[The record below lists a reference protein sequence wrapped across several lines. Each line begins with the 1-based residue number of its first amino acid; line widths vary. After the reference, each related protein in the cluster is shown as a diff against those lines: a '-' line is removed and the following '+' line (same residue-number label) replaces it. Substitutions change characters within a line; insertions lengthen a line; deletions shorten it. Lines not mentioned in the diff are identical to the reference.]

1 MQTGP
6 GTSLYP
12 HLLAPLKVGRTTL
25 RNRMIMGSMH
35 TRLDMEENGLHKMA
49 VFLAERAKGEIGLII
64 TGGYAPNTA
73 GLIEPGGPILT
84 EHAQARELRRI
95 TEAVHRHDG
104 KICLQ
109 ILHSGRYA
117 RQQECLG
124 PSDIRSRIN
133 RFPPRAMTP
142 AEIEQTISDYVRC
155 ALLAKEA
162 GFDGVEIMGSEGY
175 LINEFTVLRTNDRS
189 DAWGGS
195 AENRHR
201 FPVELVV
208 AGARGG
214 GSGFHH
220 HLPDIRHRSGRRR
233 RHRRRNRIAGA
244 QGRGGRRR
252 YSQYRDRLA

>member
-1 MQTGP
+1 MQTSP
-6 GTSLYP
+6 GTAFYP
-12 HLLAPLKVGRTTL
+12 NLLSPLKVGRTML

-49 VFLAERAKGEIGLII
+49 VFLAERAKGEVALII

-84 EHAQARELRRI
+84 EPAQALELQRI
-95 TEAVHRHDG
+95 TEAVHGHDG

-117 RQQECLG
+117 RQEECLG

-133 RFPPRAMTP
+133 RFPPRAMAP

-175 LINEFTVLRTNDRS
+175 LINEFTVLRTMTAATNGADRQRTVIACRS
-189 DAWGGS
+189 NWSRGYGPRRVRISSSFTGYPRSIWSRAALPATRSCRW
-195 AENRHR
+195 R
-201 FPVELVV
+201 
-208 AGARGG
+208 AR
-214 GSGFHH
+214 S
-220 HLPDIRHRSGRRR
+220 S
-233 RHRRRNRIAGA
+233 
-244 QGRGGRRR
+244 
-252 YSQYRDRLA
+252 